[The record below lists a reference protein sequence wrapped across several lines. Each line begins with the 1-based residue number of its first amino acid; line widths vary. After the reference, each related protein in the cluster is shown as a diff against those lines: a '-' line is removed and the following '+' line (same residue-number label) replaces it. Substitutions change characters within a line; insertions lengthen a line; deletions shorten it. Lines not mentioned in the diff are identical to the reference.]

1 MSQSPRFQVYSFKSR
16 LLTVLVFFGI
26 CFVAVLGRVFFLQI
40 IKADYYIQKAKS
52 QHELTVK
59 VEPHRGRILDNN
71 GRILA
76 VSVKLKSLFAKRNQL
91 DSPSEYA
98 RKLSPILKIP
108 YHKLFNELKSRQQ
121 FIWIKRRLHPQK
133 ARLVQKL
140 GLKGIGFIEAV
151 SYTHLTLPTIYSV

>member
-16 LLTVLVFFGI
+16 LLTVLVFFGM
-26 CFVAVLGRVFFLQI
+26 CFVAVLGKVFFLQI

-76 VSVKLKSLFAKRNQL
+76 VSVKLKGECRFITYIMNLFL
-91 DSPSEYA
+91 
-98 RKLSPILKIP
+98 
-108 YHKLFNELKSRQQ
+108 
-121 FIWIKRRLHPQK
+121 
-133 ARLVQKL
+133 
-140 GLKGIGFIEAV
+140 
-151 SYTHLTLPTIYSV
+151 

>member
-1 MSQSPRFQVYSFKSR
+1 MSQSTRFQVYSFKSR
-16 LLTVLVFFGI
+16 LLTVLGFFGI

-40 IKADYYIQKAKS
+40 VKADYYIQKAKS

-76 VSVKLKSLFAKRNQL
+76 VSVKLKSLFAKPNQI

-98 RKLSPILKIP
+98 RRLSPILKVHITNF
-108 YHKLFNELKSRQQ
+108 LM
-121 FIWIKRRLHPQK
+121 I
-133 ARLVQKL
+133 
-140 GLKGIGFIEAV
+140 
-151 SYTHLTLPTIYSV
+151 